1 VGAIIAMLVG
11 LLGAL
16 LPERLRTRLGLES
29 ALPVPLFTGVTAVLE
44 LTAAGA
50 LVWLYF
56 AANNGVRG
64 ILEPG
69 VGLAG
74 LAHVVAAAPYL
85 WAGVAYLAVEGALRL
100 MAAGVGQG
108 AAVLPAWLIDQL
120 WLGARRGV
128 AHGARTR
135 AVPDVVERDVGSARY
150 RIGSC
155 RDYGWDTLTTVEVR
169 GEQLRVVAQRHDAA
183 PPYAHVYLLGEPTPG
198 WVARGATVRYDPRAV
213 VRAEAAP
220 ALTPGDVRAAGR
232 ALTGLVPTLPATLGT
247 AAALLVSPLVCLLP
261 ERTRARLALTG
272 LWLAPFTMITGLAE
286 LGAGLAMTIVY
297 ALPPH
302 PLVFLGLMLLLEGLV
317 RTLAGFMGVDVGLIV
332 AWVIE
337 RVFMG
342 ADQVTR
348 AVGRLPPLADV
359 VHRDDAQRL
368 VIHSCKARDFRPETT
383 LLVEG
388 APHRVVSWSR
398 SEDGLRPFVY
408 VLEPTPPHW
417 IDRHRVDYTPELV
430 LAE

>member
-1 VGAIIAMLVG
+1 MLVG

-169 GEQLRVVAQRHDAA
+169 GEQLRVVAQRHD
-183 PPYAHVYLLGEPTPG
+183 
-198 WVARGATVRYDPRAV
+198 
-213 VRAEAAP
+213 AAP